1 MCLALGSRPTAALRT
16 ALESE
21 GAGAPMPSTRVFV
34 HIGPLKTGTTF
45 LQSVLVQNK
54 QALAVNG
61 VLFPRQTYALQI
73 KSTLDLLNKRMHL
86 ESRGNP
92 GQWDTLAQEVR
103 SWPGETVVISQEFMC
118 AASAAQAKRM
128 VESMAP
134 AEVHIIHTA
143 RDFTKVI
150 PAMWQTHLR
159 NKQPLSWEEYIT
171 SVRNPSA
178 GGAPWGK
185 RLWRQQDPAQVLPPF
200 ETVVPRE
207 RVHVVTVPPAA
218 TSPELLWERFC
229 SVIGLEPGAYDAEV
243 PRANTSLGAAEAEVL
258 RRVNQGV
265 AGRIDGPSYSRLV
278 KFMLARDVL
287 EHSGN
292 TIKLELPAQD
302 YAWVTEK
309 AQEIVEYLRRNEY
322 EIAGD
327 LKEILP
333 GPGVTGSDTR
343 PDDVDPVVVSEVASA
358 ALAEV
363 LVASARGRG
372 RGKRRGRGL
381 RARPLAGQPGSK
393 SVGPGSNRATSVLR
407 RRMRRLRHR

>member
-1 MCLALGSRPTAALRT
+1 MCLALRSRLTAPYA

-21 GAGAPMPSTRVFV
+21 GAGAAMTSTRVFV

-54 QALAVNG
+54 PALAANG

-73 KSTLDLLNKRMHL
+73 KSTLDLLNKRMHP
-86 ESRGNP
+86 ESGGNP
-92 GQWDTLAQEVR
+92 GQWDILAEEVR
-103 SWPGETVVISQEFMC
+103 SWQGQTVLISQEFLC
-118 AASAAQAKRM
+118 SASAAQARRM
-128 VESMAP
+128 IESLAP

-143 RDFTKVI
+143 RDFTKVV

-159 NKQPLSWEEYIT
+159 NKQPLSWQEYIT
-171 SVRNPSA
+171 SVHHPST
-178 GGAPWGK
+178 GGAPWGR

-200 ETVVPRE
+200 LNVVPRE
-207 RVHVVTVPPAA
+207 HVHVVTVPPAA
-218 TSPELLWERFC
+218 SSPGLLWERFC
-229 SVIGLEPGAYDAEV
+229 SVVELDPGAYDAEV

-265 AGRIDGPSYSRLV
+265 AGRLDGPTYSRLV

-292 TIKLELPAQD
+292 EIKLELPAQD
-302 YAWVTEK
+302 YPWVSEK
-309 AQEIVEYLRRNEY
+309 AHEIVEYLRRNEY
-322 EIAGD
+322 EISGD

-333 GPGVTGSDTR
+333 SPGATGSDKR
-343 PDDVDPVVVSEVASA
+343 PDDVDPVAVSEVANA
-358 ALAEV
+358 ALVEV

-381 RARPLAGQPGSK
+381 KAASPVRPPGPTSTGAGPS
-393 SVGPGSNRATSVLR
+393 RATSALR
-407 RRMRRLRHR
+407 RRMRHLRHR

>member
-1 MCLALGSRPTAALRT
+1 MTT
-16 ALESE
+16 K
-21 GAGAPMPSTRVFV
+21 RVFV

-45 LQSVLVQNK
+45 LQSALVQNK
-54 QALAVNG
+54 QALAGHG

-73 KSTLDLLNKRMHL
+73 KSTLDLLHKRMHP

-92 GQWDTLAQEVR
+92 GQWDILAEEVR
-103 SWPGETVVISQEFMC
+103 SWPGETVVISQEFLC

-128 VESMAP
+128 VESLAP
-134 AEVHIIHTA
+134 AEVHIIHTV
-143 RDFTKVI
+143 RDFTKII

-159 NKQPLSWEEYIT
+159 NKQPLSWQEYIT

-207 RVHVVTVPPAA
+207 RVHVLTVPPAA
-218 TSPELLWERFC
+218 PSPGLLWERFC
-229 SVIGLEPGAYDAEV
+229 SIVRLQPGAYDAEV
-243 PRANTSLGAAEAEVL
+243 PRVNTSLGAAEAEVL

-265 AGRIDGPSYSRLV
+265 AGRIDGPTYSRLV

-287 EHSGN
+287 EHSSN
-292 TIKLELPAQD
+292 AIKLELPAQD
-302 YAWVTEK
+302 YGWVTGK
-309 AQEIVEYLRRNEY
+309 AHEIVEYLRENEY
-322 EIAGD
+322 EITGD

-333 GPGVTGSDTR
+333 APGVTGSETR
-343 PDDVDPVVVSEVASA
+343 PDVVDPVAVSEVASA

-381 RARPLAGQPGSK
+381 QVRPLAGPPGSK
-393 SVGPGSNRATSVLR
+393 SAGPNTNRATSALR
-407 RRMRRLRHR
+407 RRMRHLRHR